1 MESLIKVCFSGKYC
15 VKDCSVLVEQWID
28 CVIEYNKE
36 ATDALYFYHKLLL
49 GESIK
54 FQSSLT
60 EVNFQKN
67 NHSNAVTYLFLILQ
81 PQPWFNS
88 KNSIMLINAS
98 YYGEPICHLTIF
110 LGDTPLYAARKGLVF
125 VVIRSKNRYRL
136 CPFWSGNSG
145 VEGTAGA
152 INTFV
157 VSIPN
162 ESKGKSNMQI

>member
-1 MESLIKVCFSGKYC
+1 M
-15 VKDCSVLVEQWID
+15 
-28 CVIEYNKE
+28 IEYNKE

-67 NHSNAVTYLFLILQ
+67 NHSNVVTYLFLILP

-98 YYGEPICHLTIF
+98 YYGEPICHDYIPRGYSLICRPKGF
-110 LGDTPLYAARKGLVF
+110 GFCGDSV
-125 VVIRSKNRYRL
+125 
-136 CPFWSGNSG
+136 
-145 VEGTAGA
+145 
-152 INTFV
+152 
-157 VSIPN
+157 
-162 ESKGKSNMQI
+162 